1 MTTEFLREKINILN
15 NMIQQVV
22 LEQFQLNLLVKV
34 AAASTGDAQVDQN
47 LQASATNAKAQLLA
61 CERRLA
67 VYREELAPLNVE
79 LGG

>member
-1 MTTEFLREKINILN
+1 MATEFLREKINVLN
-15 NMIQQVV
+15 NMIQQAA
-22 LEQFQLNLLVKV
+22 LEQFQLSLVVKI
-34 AAASTGDAQVDQN
+34 ASSSTGDAQIDQN
-47 LQASATNAKAQLLA
+47 LQAAATNAKAQITA

>member
-1 MTTEFLREKINILN
+1 MATDYLREKINILN
-15 NMIQQVV
+15 NMIQQAA
-22 LEQFQLNLLVKV
+22 LEQFQLNLLIKV
-34 AAASTGDAQVDQN
+34 ASVTAGDAQVDQQ

-67 VYREELAPLNVE
+67 VYREELAPLNIE